1 MMGSQLFSGWCQMFL
16 DVFRC
21 SQDALNWLQIFWWH
35 SQMCSRVLENDPV
48 GSKILKRNV
57 CVSDSEIKVEKEQP
71 DHEVLK
77 MCSDVQMKLRI
88 ECFKCSIRPHWRKSG
103 KNKYRKSSSWIAFS
117 TIVKPLNQCYI
128 FAAQNFLGP
137 ICCQSDFWGQIH
149 KKNSGAKFAR
159 AQFAGAQFVGT
170 QYARSNLPQKC
181 LGPDMP
187 RILKIVHPFACL
199 SVLKKISLSFFSSS
213 FAVFGQSCQR
223 NHPHHPLTYIT
234 PGCDFYFRLAFCWVW
249 QKSLGFASGLGSAY
263 SGSGYISVHFIYTS
277 ISWIQVVLS
286 ESVIPLMSVIQLIP
300 VIPLIPIIPVVPEIP
315 EIQVIPVIKV
325 IQVIQVIPLNQVTP
339 VTPVIPLIPVI
350 PVISVLTVIPAIP
363 VTPVIQVFP
372 VIPVIQVN
380 PVITVIPVMQV
391 MWCDVIWCDVMWCDV
406 M

>member
-88 ECFKCSIRPHWRKSG
+88 ECFKCWIRPHWRKSG

-170 QYARSNLPQKC
+170 QYARSNLPQK
-181 LGPDMP
+181 MP
-187 RILKIVHPFACL
+187 GAWFAKNPLNSPSIRL
-199 SVLKKISLSFFSSS
+199 SVSPQKKFPLLFLLLLCRLWTILSAQSSS
-213 FAVFGQSCQR
+213 SPP
-223 NHPHHPLTYIT
+223 NLYH
-234 PGCDFYFRLAFCWVW
+234 
-249 QKSLGFASGLGSAY
+249 SGLWFLLQVSFLLGLTEK
-263 SGSGYISVHFIYTS
+263 SGFRVWFG
-277 ISWIQVVLS
+277 
-286 ESVIPLMSVIQLIP
+286 
-300 VIPLIPIIPVVPEIP
+300 
-315 EIQVIPVIKV
+315 
-325 IQVIQVIPLNQVTP
+325 
-339 VTPVIPLIPVI
+339 
-350 PVISVLTVIPAIP
+350 
-363 VTPVIQVFP
+363 
-372 VIPVIQVN
+372 
-380 PVITVIPVMQV
+380 
-391 MWCDVIWCDVMWCDV
+391 
-406 M
+406 